1 MISSQ
6 ERDNEI
12 AILVNMVRQA
22 RGGGTAPT
30 PSIASEAK
38 EFSPPGS
45 EKKANAP
52 ARRLAHEARS
62 LADQLM
68 PLAVDR
74 ERLGAEVERLEAGQ
88 DVLRRQL

>member
-1 MISSQ
+1 MSSPAHPYTQ
-6 ERDNEI
+6 ELLS
-12 AILVNMVRQA
+12 A
-22 RGGGTAPT
+22 APK
-30 PSIASEAK
+30 P
-38 EFSPPGS
+38 
-45 EKKANAP
+45 P